1 MIKKI
6 IAAIALIPITSF
18 AQQKQ
23 ITLEDIYKK
32 GTFRAE
38 TVQGFN
44 SMKDGKY
51 YVETIAQ
58 GIIKKSFET
67 GETVDTIVKSNDVKN
82 EKGVNLGLND
92 IAWSN
97 DEKKIL
103 VFKDREFIYR
113 RSSKAITYIYDITT
127 KKALLVDADKIL
139 HATISPDGKQVAF
152 VKNNNLFVKNISTNK
167 TTQITNDGKWNY
179 IINGNC
185 DWVYEEEFGF
195 SKAFEWSKNSNY
207 IAFYRFDESKVK
219 SYTFTQYDSLY
230 PTQYTYKYPKAGEAN
245 SAIDIII
252 YNTTTGKKTTVDIGK
267 EKDIYIPR
275 IKWIANTNKLCVYW
289 LNRLQNNLKL
299 LQADAVTGSINTFYE
314 ERNDKYISINDDI
327 YFFDDGNR
335 FLLTSEKNGFND
347 LYLGDI
353 KTKETTQLLKE
364 KYDVSDLLGV
374 DEKTNRIFYISAY
387 DIKNRM
393 PQVFNLTTKKIEPL
407 TYKVGTHRI
416 NFNSDF
422 SYFMDNYSDYYF
434 PPVFS
439 LNKTDSSIGDYT
451 YKGRILKDNLALRNK
466 IYNEYQL
473 TTPSFQMIKN
483 AAGVELCSWMLKPTN
498 FDSTKK
504 YPVLFCN
511 YGGPGSQQVAN
522 VWGKINMWHHYLT
535 QQGYIVVCVDNTGTG
550 FRGEAFKKATYLQL
564 GKLEIEDQI
573 DAAKYLATLPY
584 IDAKRIGHWGWSFG
598 GFMSSLAISKGSDIF
613 KTAIAVAPVTNWR
626 YYDNIYTERFMRT
639 PQENKKGYD
648 ENAPLNYVDK
658 IKGKFLIIHGTADD
672 NVHFQN
678 SVMMIDE
685 MIKKNIDFESGYYP
699 NKNHSISGGN
709 TSFHIYSKMTKFI
722 LQNL

>member
-1 MIKKI
+1 MKRIMCFF
-6 IAAIALIPITSF
+6 LLFPLLTV

-67 GETVDTIVKSNDVKN
+67 GETVDTIVKSKDVRN
-82 EKGVNLGLND
+82 EKGVPLGLND
-92 IAWSN
+92 ITWSN

-103 VFKDREFIYR
+103 VFSSRESIYR
-113 RSSKAITYIYDITT
+113 RSSKAITYVYDIAA
-127 KKALLVDADKIL
+127 KKSFLVDAAKIM
-139 HATISPDGKQVAF
+139 HATISPDGKQIAY
-152 VKNNNLFVKNISTNK
+152 VKNNNLFVKNIATNK

-245 SAIDIII
+245 STINIII
-252 YNTTTGKKTTVDIGK
+252 YNTISGKKTTVDIGK
-267 EKDIYIPR
+267 ERDIYIPR
-275 IKWIANTNKLCVYW
+275 IKWISNTNKLCVYW

-299 LQADAVTGSINTFYE
+299 LQADATTGSTATFYE
-314 ERNDKYISINDDI
+314 EKNDKYISINDEI
-327 YFFDDGNR
+327 YFFEDGNR
-335 FLLTSEKNGFND
+335 FLLTSEKGGFND

-353 KTKETTQLLKE
+353 KAKETKQLLKE
-364 KYDVSDLLGV
+364 KYDVTDLLGV
-374 DEKTNRIFYISAY
+374 DEKTNRIFYLSAY

-393 PQVFNLTTKKIEPL
+393 PQVYDLATKEIKPL
-407 TYKVGTHRI
+407 IYKVGTHKI

-422 SYFMDNYSDYYF
+422 SYFMDTYSDYYF
-434 PPVFS
+434 PPIYS
-439 LNKTDSSIGDYT
+439 LNKTDSSIGNDT
-451 YKGRILKDNLALRNK
+451 YKGRLLKDNLVLRNK

-473 TTPSFQMIKN
+473 TTPTFQMIKN
-483 AAGVELCSWMLKPTN
+483 ATSVELCSWMLKPKD

-511 YGGPGSQQVAN
+511 YGGPGSQQVSNA
-522 VWGKINMWHHYLT
+522 WGKINMWHHYLT

-550 FRGEAFKKATYLQL
+550 FRGEAFKKKTYLQL
-564 GKLEIEDQI
+564 GKYEIEDQI

-584 IDAKRIGHWGWSFG
+584 VDAKRIGHWGWSFG
-598 GFMSSLAISKGSDIF
+598 GFMSSLAISKGADVF
-613 KTAIAVAPVTNWR
+613 KTAVAVAPVTNWR

-699 NKNHSISGGN
+699 NKNHSINGGN

-722 LQNL
+722 LNNL

>member
-6 IAAIALIPITSF
+6 FALIFIFPLAAL
-18 AQQKQ
+18 AQKK

-51 YVETIAQ
+51 YVETIEQ

-67 GETVDTIVKSNDVKN
+67 GLTTDTIVKSNDVTN
-82 EKGVNLGLND
+82 EKGVKLSLND
-92 IAWSN
+92 IAWSK

-127 KKALLVDADKIL
+127 KKSVIVDAEKVM
-139 HATISPDGKQVAF
+139 HASFSPDGKQVAF
-152 VKNNNLFVKNISTNK
+152 VKGNNLFVKNITTNK
-167 TTQITNDGKWNY
+167 TTQITNDGKWNF

-195 SKAFEWSKNSNY
+195 SKAYEWSNNSNN

-230 PTQYTYKYPKAGEAN
+230 PTPYSYKYPKAGDAN
-245 SAIDIII
+245 STIDIVI
-252 YNTTTGKKTTVDIGK
+252 YNTISGKKTIVDIGK

-299 LQADAVTGSINTFYE
+299 LQADAVTGSTATFYQE
-314 ERNDKYISINDDI
+314 KNEKYININDDI
-327 YFFDDGNR
+327 YFFEDGNR
-335 FLLTSEKNGFND
+335 YLLTSEKNGFND
-347 LYLGDI
+347 LYLGNINTKTEKQLLNI
-353 KTKETTQLLKE
+353 KTEVAEL
-364 KYDVSDLLGV
+364 YGV
-374 DEKTNRIFYISAY
+374 DEANNRVFISMA
-387 DIKNRM
+387 DDVKNKM
-393 PQVFNLTTKKIEPL
+393 PYCLNLTDNNLSALSTI
-407 TYKVGTHRI
+407 TGTHRLS
-416 NFNSDF
+416 FNKNF
-422 SYFMDNYSDYYF
+422 SYYVDNIST
-434 PPVFS
+434 FS
-439 LNKTDSSIGDYT
+439 TPNIITLQQTNSTLKNKRLGE
-451 YKGRILKDNLALRNK
+451 ILKDNAALKKK
-466 IYNEYQL
+466 IYEEYQL
-473 TTPSFQMIKN
+473 SFPTFQTIKN
-483 AAGVELCSWMLKPTN
+483 AAGVELCSWMLKPKD

-522 VWGKINMWHHYLT
+522 RWGAVNMWHHYLS
-535 QQGYIVVCVDNTGTG
+535 QQGYIIVCVDNTGTG
-550 FRGEAFKKATYLQL
+550 FRGETFKKKTYLQL
-564 GKLEIEDQI
+564 GKYEIEDQI

-598 GFMSSLAISKGSDIF
+598 GFMSSLAISKGADVF

-699 NKNHSISGGN
+699 NKNHSINGGN

-722 LQNL
+722 LNNL

>member
-1 MIKKI
+1 MKKI
-6 IAAIALIPITSF
+6 IISLLLYPFTVNA
-18 AQQKQ
+18 QKQ

-51 YVETIAQ
+51 YVETIVQ

-67 GETVDTIVKSNDVKN
+67 GETVDTIIKSNDVKN
-82 EKGVNLGLND
+82 EKGINLSLND

-113 RSSKAITYIYDITT
+113 RSSKAITYIYDIAA
-127 KKALLVDADKIL
+127 KKSILVDADKVL
-139 HATISPDGKQVAF
+139 HATISPDGKKVAF
-152 VKNNNLFVKNISTNK
+152 VKNNNLFIKNIAVNK
-167 TTQITNDGKWNY
+167 NIQITNDGKWNF

-219 SYTFTQYDSLY
+219 SYTFTQFDSLY

-252 YNTTTGKKTTVDIGK
+252 YNIITGKKIIVDIGK
-267 EKDIYIPR
+267 EKDIYVPR

-299 LQADAVTGSINTFYE
+299 LQADAVTGSTNTFYE
-314 ERNDKYISINDDI
+314 EKNDKYISINDDI
-327 YFFDDGNR
+327 YFFEDGNR

-353 KTKETTQLLKE
+353 KTKTEKQLINE
-364 KYDVSDLLGV
+364 KMEVVDLYGV
-374 DEKTNRIFYISAY
+374 DENRGNIYFSLAFQTRNRLPACYNFLTNKT
-387 DIKNRM
+387 
-393 PQVFNLTTKKIEPL
+393 TPL
-407 TYKVGTHRI
+407 TNIAGTHKLS
-416 NFNSDF
+416 FSKDY
-422 SYFMDNYSDYYF
+422 SYFVNN
-434 PPVFS
+434 FS
-439 LNKTDSSIGDYT
+439 TAETPSIITLNKTEDILKNPLLTG
-451 YKGRILKDNLALRNK
+451 KVLKDNAALKKKITEEYNLA
-466 IYNEYQL
+466 
-473 TTPSFQMIKN
+473 TPTFQMIKN
-483 AAGVELCSWMLKPTN
+483 GAGVELCSWMLKPKD

-522 VWGKINMWHHYLT
+522 SWGKINMWHHYLT

-550 FRGEAFKKATYLQL
+550 FRGEAFKKKTYLQL
-564 GKLEIEDQI
+564 GKYEIEDQI

-598 GFMSSLAISKGSDIF
+598 GFMSSLAISKGADVF
-613 KTAIAVAPVTNWR
+613 KTAVAVAPVTSWR

-648 ENAPLNYVDK
+648 ENVPLNYVDK

>member
-1 MIKKI
+1 
-6 IAAIALIPITSF
+6 
-18 AQQKQ
+18 
-23 ITLEDIYKK
+23 
-32 GTFRAE
+32 
-38 TVQGFN
+38 
-44 SMKDGKY
+44 
-51 YVETIAQ
+51 
-58 GIIKKSFET
+58 
-67 GETVDTIVKSNDVKN
+67 
-82 EKGVNLGLND
+82 
-92 IAWSN
+92 
-97 DEKKIL
+97 
-103 VFKDREFIYR
+103 
-113 RSSKAITYIYDITT
+113 
-127 KKALLVDADKIL
+127 
-139 HATISPDGKQVAF
+139 
-152 VKNNNLFVKNISTNK
+152 LFVKNIATNK
-167 TTQITNDGKWNY
+167 STQITNDGKWNY

-195 SKAFEWSKNSNY
+195 SKAFEWSKNGNY

-230 PTQYTYKYPKAGEAN
+230 PTPYTYKYPKAGEAN

-252 YNTTTGKKTTVDIGK
+252 YNTLTGKKTKVDIGK
-267 EKDIYIPR
+267 DKDIYVPR

-299 LQADAVTGSINTFYE
+299 LQADATTGSTTTFYE
-314 ERNDKYISINDDI
+314 EKNDKYISINDDI
-327 YFFDDGNR
+327 YFFEDGNR

-353 KTKETTQLLKE
+353 KTKTEKQLLKLNS
-364 KYDVSDLLGV
+364 DVAELYGV
-374 DEKTNRIFYISAY
+374 DEVRGNIYFSIAATPSNRNPCSFDYIRNG
-387 DIKNRM
+387 IM
-393 PQVFNLTTKKIEPL
+393 PLRVGA
-407 TYKVGTHRI
+407 GTHKVS
-416 NFNSDF
+416 FSSDY
-422 SYFMDNYSDYYF
+422 SYFVDNFSTAET
-434 PPVFS
+434 PPIIT
-439 LNKTDSSIGDYT
+439 LNKTETVLKSTAAIG
-451 YKGRILKDNLALRNK
+451 KILKDNASLKKK
-466 IYNEYQL
+466 ITEEYQL
-473 TTPSFQMIKN
+473 ATPTFQMIKN
-483 AAGVELCSWMLKPTN
+483 AAGVELCSWMLKPKDI
-498 FDSTKK
+498 DSTKK

-522 VWGKINMWHHYLT
+522 AWGKINMWHHYLT

-550 FRGEAFKKATYLQL
+550 FRGEAFKKKTYLQL
-564 GKLEIEDQI
+564 GKYEIEDQI
-573 DAAKYLATLPY
+573 DAAKYLETLPY
-584 IDAKRIGHWGWSFG
+584 VDSKRIGHWGWSFG
-598 GFMSSLAISKGSDIF
+598 GFMSSLAISKGADIF

-722 LQNL
+722 LNNL